1 MCISAINRPRVDSFA
16 IYPWGVYTEYPWGVS
31 MSLPDPEKKKL
42 LARLRRAEGQIKA
55 VGRMI
60 EENSDCVD
68 TLVQISAIQGALGK
82 VGELVFAEHIE
93 CCVADA
99 FKHGDEDQ
107 RQEAIDDLMDVFGR
121 YGRFG
126 GRG

>member
-1 MCISAINRPRVDSFA
+1 
-16 IYPWGVYTEYPWGVS
+16 
-31 MSLPDPEKKKL
+31 MSLPDPKKKKL
-42 LARLRRAEGQIKA
+42 LARLRRAEGQLKA

-60 EENSDCVD
+60 DEDADCVD

-82 VGELVFAEHIE
+82 VGELVFGEHIE

-99 FKHGDEDQ
+99 FKHGNEDQ
-107 RQEAIDDLMDVFGR
+107 RQEAIDDLMDVYGR

>member
-1 MCISAINRPRVDSFA
+1 
-16 IYPWGVYTEYPWGVS
+16 